1 MHKPNPQKFIRSFN
15 TWALAI
21 KNASSPRQALDL
33 YSQMHRQS
41 VPLNSFSILFTLKSC
56 TPLKNPSLIAHLH
69 CHILKLGF
77 VSHVYVATS
86 LLNAYVVYCFDDA
99 CKLFDEIPERNI
111 VTWNTMITG
120 YSRSGDVNKAYDLFK
135 AMPLKDV
142 ASWSAM
148 IAAFMN
154 NWKWSCGFGC
164 FREMVA
170 SGRFKPD
177 EVTVGT
183 VLWGC
188 AHMGSLGLL
197 VGRSVHA
204 FVAKNG
210 WNLTVEI
217 GTILVDMYAKC
228 GLLKYA
234 CIVFD
239 AIQQRNVTTWTA
251 LICGYAQHGYSDEAV
266 SFFEAM
272 QDTGVK
278 PNEMTFTG
286 VLNACARKGL
296 VVEGRKYFDMIEQYG
311 LECRIHHYGC
321 IVDLYGKAGS
331 LEEAYQV
338 IRTMKVE
345 PNVVIWSSF
354 LSACKDHKRFQMA
367 DRVIEQVMETVK
379 PESDGGVYSLISDL
393 YVLNEKWDDAE
404 RVRKLMCCAAYCNEG
419 LQELLLGFSSTKGFE
434 GKSLK

>member
-1 MHKPNPQKFIRSFN
+1 MRKPNPQKLIKVFN
-15 TWALAI
+15 NWTLAI
-21 KNASSPRQALDL
+21 KNASSPHQALVL

-41 VPLNSFSILFTLKSC
+41 VPFNSFSILFTLKSC
-56 TPLKNPSLIAHLH
+56 TPLRNPSLVAHLH

-86 LLNAYVVYCFDDA
+86 LLNAYVVSCFDDA
-99 CKLFDEIPERNI
+99 CKLFDEIPDRNI

-120 YSRSGDVNKAYDLFK
+120 YSRSGDVNKAYAFFK
-135 AMPLKDV
+135 AMTLRDV

-154 NWKWSCGFGC
+154 NWKWNCGLSC

-170 SGRFKPD
+170 NERLKPD
-177 EVTVGT
+177 EVTVGA
-183 VLWGC
+183 VLSGC
-188 AHMGSLGLL
+188 AHVGSLGLL
-197 VGRSVHA
+197 AGRSVHA
-204 FVAKNG
+204 FIAKNG

-217 GTILVDMYAKC
+217 GTVLVDMYAKC

-234 CIVFD
+234 CIVFN
-239 AIQQRNVTTWTA
+239 AMQQRNVMTWTA
-251 LICGYAQHGYSDEAV
+251 LISGSAQHGYSDEAV

-272 QDTGVK
+272 QEAGVK

-286 VLNACARKGL
+286 ILNACARKGL
-296 VVEGRKYFDMIEQYG
+296 IKEGRKYFDMIEQYG
-311 LECRIHHYGC
+311 LQTRIHHYGC
-321 IVDLYGKAGS
+321 MVDLYGKAGL
-331 LEEAYQV
+331 LEEAYRV
-338 IRTMKVE
+338 IGTMKVE

-354 LSACKDHKRFQMA
+354 LSACKDHKQFQMA
-367 DRVIEQVMETVK
+367 DRVIKQVMETVK

-404 RVRKLMCCAAYCNEG
+404 RVRKLMVNQYVRKTRG
-419 LQELLLGFSSTKGFE
+419 SSFIR
-434 GKSLK
+434 S